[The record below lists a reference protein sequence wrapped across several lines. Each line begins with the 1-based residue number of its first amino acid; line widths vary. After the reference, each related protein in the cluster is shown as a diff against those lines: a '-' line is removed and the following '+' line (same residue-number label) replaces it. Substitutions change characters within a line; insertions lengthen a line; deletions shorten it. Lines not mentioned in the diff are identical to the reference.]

1 MLKIIL
7 LILGVGLLLFLG
19 FLGIIFYFYTQAL
32 KEAHEEGWD
41 MPN

>member
-7 LILGVGLLLFLG
+7 LILGIFFLTFVGILG
-19 FLGIIFYFYTQAL
+19 VCFYFYTQAL
-32 KEAHEEGWD
+32 KEAYEEGWD